1 MMWLRSTMLL
11 AALALTAAGCGGPR
25 KPAPREQ
32 ESRARGPRVSGE
44 RVRLELTDAS
54 GQRAWE
60 GSGRR
65 LHAEV
70 EEERAEM
77 RDLTCRFYEKGQV
90 VLEASAERGEV
101 DWSRRTVALLGSV
114 HARSTLGYGE
124 IRADRV
130 TWSVAE
136 RKVRASGNLEYTRR
150 GMRATAPEMS
160 GDTALKVI
168 ELTNVVMTMAESS
181 ATGKARR

>member
-1 MMWLRSTMLL
+1 MRWHRSLAVL
-11 AALALTAAGCGGPR
+11 AALALAAAGCGGPR
-25 KPAPREQ
+25 KTVPREQ
-32 ESRARGPRVSGE
+32 ESRARGPRVSAE

-65 LHAEV
+65 LRAEV

-77 RDLTCRFYEKGQV
+77 RDLSCRFLEKGQV
-90 VLEASAERGEV
+90 VLEASADRGEV
-101 DWSRRTVALLGSV
+101 DWSRRTVTLAGNV
-114 HARSTLGYGE
+114 HARSTLGHGE
-124 IRADRV
+124 VRADRM
-130 TWSVAE
+130 TWSVGE
-136 RKVRASGNLEYTRR
+136 RKVRASGNLEYQRR

-181 ATGKARR
+181 ATGKAR